1 MKAHPTR
8 LLYFL
13 LTVFV
18 LSVLMLT
25 VTACARPILCE
36 ICGKPAFNHVCCP
49 AAPCPVCGATTL
61 CDCAVETV
69 AEGSSSGL
77 AAGDSSVWLERPLLS
92 LNMARTLAL
101 SPIGE
106 RGIDPADGE
115 NMYAKAGIGTIRFA
129 ELPTQ
134 FEIKWDERI
143 EAQSITVTR
152 YPLYDHT
159 AGEACEV
166 IENKLVFEAGYYYE
180 IRLITPTGSP
190 VYGITTAAA
199 PVKLTSPTN
208 PRDVQIGYTYLGEE
222 KQKKI
227 SSSLS
232 SAYWNGMDP
241 SSGEVVSTAAS
252 APYQLPGLCEI
263 NATEAQ
269 VTLFENMEIA
279 AFVISTIP
287 VDEHNELIIG
297 SGGQSAKFTV
307 VNNTFELLEGS
318 HYYGVY
324 VCFDGRS
331 FDRYGFIAHYDPNKT
346 TEDDPVAAL
355 PILTDAPPLQLSR
368 PIYGANAQEIVHV
381 LYPYGAIN
389 ADIASAPFDFDGKYI
404 GWREAGVAFRIV
416 PDSALDV
423 KSIVCRAYPRD
434 KIAEWKYI
442 DVSNGMLS
450 LEENTCYEFEVICEE
465 GRAIYG
471 ICCMKKYDMNAAPI
485 PEQDI
490 FVRYGYLGRTL
501 RQMTHNSDVHVS
513 WSGDT
518 VTQTAVVRPHTYL
531 SALPVITPT
540 SADAHLA
547 TRDGGYVMV
556 YAAAAYPLD
565 ESGALQENGE
575 WTQLSMQRFPYGA
588 DYPQSFTLL
597 EGSYYYELYVCR
609 DATSY
614 DLYAFVAHYT
624 PDGTGG
630 NS

>member
-1 MKAHPTR
+1 MTR
-8 LLYFL
+8 KKTCLLSALCTIL
-13 LTVFV
+13 LL
-18 LSVLMLT
+18 LSCS
-25 VTACARPILCE
+25 CARPILCE
-36 ICGKPAFNHVCCP
+36 VCGKPAFNHVCCP
-49 AAPCPVCGATTL
+49 AAPCPVCGATYL

-92 LNMARTLAL
+92 LNMVRTLAL

-106 RGIDPADGE
+106 RDIDPADGE
-115 NMYAKAGIGTIRFA
+115 KMYAKAGIGTIRFA

-159 AGEACEV
+159 AGEACEPD
-166 IENKLVFEAGYYYE
+166 ENKLVFEAGYYYE
-180 IRLITPTGSP
+180 IRLITPTGSLA
-190 VYGITTAAA
+190 YGITTAAA

-346 TEDDPVAAL
+346 AEDDPVAAL

-471 ICCMKKYDMNAAPI
+471 ICCMKKYDTNAAPI

-490 FVRYGYLGRTL
+490 FVHYGYLGRTL
-501 RQMTHNSDVHVS
+501 RQMIHNSDVHVS

-540 SADAHLA
+540 SADAHLD

-597 EGSYYYELYVCR
+597 EGSYYYELYVCY

-624 PDGTGG
+624 PTETGG
-630 NS
+630 NQ

>member
-1 MKAHPTR
+1 MKLTKTI
-8 LLYFL
+8 LLCL
-13 LTVFV
+13 LFV
-18 LSVLMLT
+18 LSL
-25 VTACARPILCE
+25 TACRGEFLCE
-36 ICGKPAFNHVCCP
+36 VCGKPAFNHVCCP
-49 AAPCPVCGATTL
+49 AAPCPVCGATYL

-69 AEGSSSGL
+69 AKEGASSGL

-92 LNMARTLAL
+92 LNMVRTLAL

-115 NMYAKAGIGTIRFA
+115 KMYAKAGIGTIRFA

-159 AGEACEV
+159 AGEACEL

-180 IRLITPTGSP
+180 IHLITPTGSLA
-190 VYGITTAAA
+190 YGITTAAA
-199 PVKLTSPTN
+199 PVKLTSSTN

-331 FDRYGFIAHYDPNKT
+331 FDRYGFIAHYDSNKT
-346 TEDDPVAAL
+346 AEDDPVAAL

-471 ICCMKKYDMNAAPI
+471 ICCMKKYDTNAAPI

-540 SADAHLA
+540 SAEAHLT

-624 PDGTGG
+624 P
-630 NS
+630 

>member
-1 MKAHPTR
+1 MTR
-8 LLYFL
+8 KKTCLLSALCTIL
-13 LTVFV
+13 LL
-18 LSVLMLT
+18 LSCSCT
-25 VTACARPILCE
+25 RPILCE
-36 ICGKPAFNHVCCP
+36 VCGKPAFNHVCCP
-49 AAPCPVCGATTL
+49 AAPCPVCGSTTL

-69 AEGSSSGL
+69 AREGSSSIRTE
-77 AAGDSSVWLERPLLS
+77 GDSSVWLERPLLS

-115 NMYAKAGIGTIRFA
+115 KMYAKAGIGTIRFA

-159 AGEACEV
+159 AGEACEL

-180 IRLITPTGSP
+180 IRLITPAGSLA
-190 VYGITTAAA
+190 YGITTAAA

-346 TEDDPVAAL
+346 AEDDPVAAL

-368 PIYGANAQEIVHV
+368 PIYGAKAQEIVHV

-471 ICCMKKYDMNAAPI
+471 ICCMKKYDTNAAPI

-490 FVRYGYLGRTL
+490 FVHYGYLGRTL

-540 SADAHLA
+540 SADAHLT